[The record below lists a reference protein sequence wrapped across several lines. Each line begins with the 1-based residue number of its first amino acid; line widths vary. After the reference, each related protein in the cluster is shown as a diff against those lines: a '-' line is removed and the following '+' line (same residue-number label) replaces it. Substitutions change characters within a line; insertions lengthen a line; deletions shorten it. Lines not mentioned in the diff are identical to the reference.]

1 MKRLRKGGFEAH
13 LNRAR
18 SGDEIE
24 RGKAFG
30 RSGEGVR
37 YIHRATRRQ
46 FAAEENMFDH
56 IQLKVKDLKASK
68 RFYTA
73 ARVRGERQA
82 RFICT

>member
-1 MKRLRKGGFEAH
+1 LRLILTAHGAEMRSNAERHSEEA
-13 LNRAR
+13 
-18 SGDEIE
+18 E
-24 RGKAFG
+24 KA
-30 RSGEGVR
+30 VR